1 MAIRRSALAIVL
13 LALAAPAAA
22 LAPSGGVGA
31 QTGSGPSFVRD
42 AIAYT
47 LDEGA
52 DGSGTAVAIGRPIL
66 VAGAISGGMDACA
79 ERASGEFRNPG
90 ADPAS
95 FIEAGDAT
103 ATASSVLA
111 VAADCAITYTGS
123 AAARTA
129 GTLEAYSLTVDVSD
143 GVDAD
148 GNADA
153 SVDDTIKVTVKIV
166 NAATDKLALEAFYD
180 ATGGD
185 GWTVNTNW
193 KSATLPAGCGDE
205 NRASGCWHAVN
216 TDASGRVTKLDFYDP
231 NKEPALWANA
241 LAGNL
246 PAVLGGLSKLTV
258 LELGTPPL
266 HDTLH
271 NQLSGPIP
279 PGIGGLAN
287 LTSLGLANNRL
298 MGPIPP
304 ELNRLSV
311 LERLNLS
318 GNRLTGPIPDLRALT
333 SLQTLRLGGNQ
344 LSGGIPAWVNQ
355 LTTLEDLRLGENRLT
370 GPIPD
375 LRGLTSL
382 QTLRLNSNQ
391 LSGGIPA
398 WVNQLTTLEH
408 LSLDTNQLTG
418 PIPNLSA
425 LTSLRALNL
434 YQNRLS
440 GPVPDLSALTSLQ
453 GLSLFYNQLSGPIPD
468 LRSLTSLYLVDLQS
482 NQFTGPIPDLSALDQ
497 MIWLALADN
506 RLSGQIPATLGDLD
520 ALQRLQLG
528 ENQLDGPIPDL
539 SGLADTLLSFGIRSN
554 RLTGGIPD
562 WLGSMT
568 GLTELQ
574 LSDNL
579 LTGRIPESL
588 TALTNLGSLQLT
600 GNRGLRC
607 VGEGDVALLKW
618 IAGIRARAPGP
629 GTVFV
634 DYCPVVP
641 PYGRIAIT
649 VAEEGDAPEG
659 ATYALRLDCGAS
671 SFAPTLAA
679 GESYTAPVVA
689 GSVCSLSV
697 TDGQGAREVRGE
709 FAGRAIDA
717 GAAPVT
723 VTLVHGAPEP
733 EPEPTAEEPRDQ
745 LESELVAGDAYL
757 RWRGAETPVAEAVA
771 GLAPR
776 VVAVHWWDADAQA
789 WRSWFPDGEALG
801 ANTFAMLDAG
811 GIYVFVA
818 E

>member
-1 MAIRRSALAIVL
+1 MAIRRSAIAIAL
-13 LALAAPAAA
+13 LALAALPAA
-22 LAPSGGVGA
+22 LAPTGGVGA
-31 QTGSGPSFVRD
+31 QTGSGPSFPRD

-52 DGSGTAVAIGRPIL
+52 DGSGTAVAIGAPIL
-66 VAGAISGGMDACA
+66 VAGAISGGTDACA

-123 AAARTA
+123 AATRTA

-166 NAATDKLALEAFYD
+166 NTATDKLALEAFYD

-185 GWTVNTNW
+185 NWTVNTNW

-216 TDASGRVTKLDFYDP
+216 TDASGRVTKLDFYGSTSWS
-231 NKEPALWANA
+231 NN
-241 LAGNL
+241 LAGDL
-246 PAVLGGLSKLTV
+246 PAVLGELSMLTV
-258 LELGTPPL
+258 LELGAEPNL
-266 HDTLH
+266 EDSY

-279 PGIGGLAN
+279 PEIGGLIN
-287 LTSLGLANNRL
+287 LTNLGLANNRL
-298 MGPIPP
+298 TGPIPP
-304 ELNRLSV
+304 ELNRLTA
-311 LERLNLS
+311 LERLDL
-318 GNRLTGPIPDLRALT
+318 GVNRLTGPIPDLRALT
-333 SLQTLRLGGNQ
+333 SLRTLHLDGNQ

-355 LTTLEDLRLGENRLT
+355 LTALSYLELQSNELSGT
-370 GPIPD
+370 IPD
-375 LRGLTSL
+375 
-382 QTLRLNSNQ
+382 
-391 LSGGIPA
+391 
-398 WVNQLTTLEH
+398 
-408 LSLDTNQLTG
+408 
-418 PIPNLSA
+418 LSA
-425 LTSLRALNL
+425 LTSLQVLGLHR
-434 YQNRLS
+434 NRLS
-440 GPVPDLSALTSLQ
+440 GPVPDLSALTSVWALAI
-453 GLSLFYNQLSGPIPD
+453 SYNQLSGPIPD
-468 LRSLTSLYLVDLQS
+468 LSALTSLRVLSLS
-482 NQFTGPIPDLSALDQ
+482 FNQFTGPIPDLSGLDQ
-497 MIWLALADN
+497 MTSLLILGN
-506 RLSGQIPATLGDLD
+506 RLSGRIPATLGDMD
-520 ALQRLQLG
+520 ALQYLLLG

-539 SGLADTLLSFGIRSN
+539 SGLADTLLEFLIGGN

-568 GLTELQ
+568 GLTGLD

-588 TALTNLGSLQLT
+588 TALTNLESLQLT

-607 VGEGDVALLKW
+607 VGESDVTLLKW

-649 VAEEGDAPEG
+649 VAEEGDAPDG
-659 ATYALRLDCGAS
+659 AAYALRLDCGAS
-671 SFAPTLAA
+671 SFAPTLSA

-697 TDGQGAREVRGE
+697 TDRQGAREVRGE

-717 GAAPVT
+717 GAAAVT
-723 VTLVHGAPEP
+723 VTLVHAAPEP

-771 GLAPR
+771 GLTPR
-776 VVAVHWWDADAQA
+776 VNAVHWWDADAQA
-789 WRSWFPDGEALG
+789 WRSWFPDGEELG
-801 ANTFAMLDAG
+801 ANTLAMLDAG